1 LEAFS
6 SLGVGCGL
14 LAALSWGSSD
24 FSGGVA
30 SRRISSFQALILGTV
45 AALVVLVSCAW
56 LYGESFPVMK
66 DTLWAFAA
74 GSLGALGIAALYHGL
89 ATGSAA
95 VVAPSSAVVGALF
108 PVVLG
113 TFLEGPPGG
122 KTYAGFVLGGLGI
135 WFVARTA
142 VNGNGLGWK
151 GLGAGLAAGVGFGSY
166 FVCIAQADSA
176 GLFAPLVVAKAAS
189 LLVGLVMVALLRQ
202 GIPSPAKSPVALL
215 AGVLDAG
222 GNVFYM
228 LAQQYSRLDVAAVLT
243 SMYPAA
249 TVVLAAVLLKERVA
263 GFQWLGVALCLGAVS
278 LIAS

>member
-1 LEAFS
+1 M
-6 SLGVGCGL
+6 GCGL

-89 ATGSAA
+89 AIGSAA

-108 PVVLG
+108 PVIFG
-113 TFLEGPPGG
+113 TFLEGAPGG

-135 WFVARTA
+135 WLVARTA
-142 VNGNGLGWK
+142 ANGEGLGLK

-166 FVCIAQADSA
+166 FVCIAQADSS

-189 LLVGLVMVALLRQ
+189 LLLGLVMVVLLRQ
-202 GIPSPAKSPVALL
+202 GIPSPSKSPAALL

-228 LAQQYSRLDVAAVLT
+228 MAQQYSRLDVAAVLT

-249 TVVLAAVLLKERVA
+249 TVVLAAVLLKERVS
-263 GFQWLGVALCLGAVS
+263 GSQWLGVALCLGAVS

>member
-1 LEAFS
+1 MEAFS

-30 SRRISSFQALILGTV
+30 SKRISSFQALILGSLTAV
-45 AALVVLVSCAW
+45 AVLTLCAW
-56 LYGESFPVMK
+56 FYRESFPQVE
-66 DTLWAFAA
+66 DTLWALAA

-89 ATGSAA
+89 AVGSAA

-108 PVVLG
+108 PVVVG

-122 KTYAGFVLGGLGI
+122 RTYAGFVLGGLGI
-135 WFVARTA
+135 WLVARSA
-142 VNGNGLGWK
+142 ANGRGLGLK
-151 GLGAGLAAGVGFGSY
+151 GLGAGLTAGLGFGSY
-166 FVCIAQADSA
+166 FVCIAQAASS
-176 GLFAPLVVAKAAS
+176 GIFAPLVVAKAAS
-189 LLVGLVMVALLRQ
+189 FVVALGMVALLRQ
-202 GIPSPAKSPVALL
+202 GVPSPAQSPAALL

-228 LAQQYSRLDVAAVLT
+228 LAQQNARMDVAAVLT

-249 TVVLAAVLLKERVA
+249 TVVLAAVILKERVA
-263 GFQWLGVALCLGAVS
+263 GFQWLGVVLCLGAVS

>member
-1 LEAFS
+1 
-6 SLGVGCGL
+6 
-14 LAALSWGSSD
+14 
-24 FSGGVA
+24 
-30 SRRISSFQALILGTV
+30 
-45 AALVVLVSCAW
+45 
-56 LYGESFPVMK
+56 
-66 DTLWAFAA
+66 
-74 GSLGALGIAALYHGL
+74 
-89 ATGSAA
+89 
-95 VVAPSSAVVGALF
+95 
-108 PVVLG
+108 
-113 TFLEGPPGG
+113 
-122 KTYAGFVLGGLGI
+122 
-135 WFVARTA
+135 
-142 VNGNGLGWK
+142 
-151 GLGAGLAAGVGFGSY
+151 LAAGVGFGSY

-176 GLFAPLVVAKAAS
+176 GLFAPLVAAKAAS

-202 GIPSPAKSPVALL
+202 GIPSPNKSPAALL